1 MRKYIKNRG
10 TLSSTAFG
18 MRSLNLNWIVEATD
32 QSQAAGNGFGNRS
45 AATHPLGR
53 VLGVSI
59 PITHY
64 PLPIPITHYPLP
76 ITNPSERASLHAQAA

>member
-32 QSQAAGNGFGNRS
+32 QSQDAGNGFGNRS
-45 AATHPLGR
+45 AATCPLGG
-53 VLGVSI
+53 VLGVS
-59 PITHY
+59 
-64 PLPIPITHYPLP
+64 IPITHYPLP
-76 ITNPSERASLHAQAA
+76 ITNPSERASLHG

>member
-1 MRKYIKNRG
+1 MRSNIKNRG
-10 TLSSTAFG
+10 TLSSTACG

-32 QSQAAGNGFGNRS
+32 QSQDAGNGFGNRS
-45 AATHPLGR
+45 APIHPLGT

-64 PLPIPITHYPLP
+64 PLPT
-76 ITNPSERASLHAQAA
+76 